1 MRVRVE
7 ITRRPGIADPEGRT
21 IARALG
27 DLGYAEVESVAMGR
41 TILLEV
47 AGDDEPQVR
56 DRVVEMCRRLLANP
70 VMEDYT
76 ITVEDA

>member
-1 MRVRVE
+1 ME

-41 TILLEV
+41 TIVLEV
-47 AGDDEPQVR
+47 AGAGEEQVR
-56 DRVVEMCRRLLANP
+56 HRVEEMCRRLLANP
-70 VMEDYT
+70 VMEDFT